1 MARFRLWL
9 RYAAI
14 VGNAIYVLW
23 MLRNGLEVGFRGR
36 PVEVASIAGL
46 IVLLALNTVLLLAPA
61 SSPPRESR

>member
-14 VGNAIYVLW
+14 AGNVLYVLW

-36 PVEVASIAGL
+36 PVEVASITGL
-46 IVLLALNTVLLLAPA
+46 IVLLALNTVLLLGQ
-61 SSPPRESR
+61 SSPPRESQ

>member
-14 VGNAIYVLW
+14 AGNVLYVLW

-36 PVEVASIAGL
+36 PVEVASITGL
-46 IVLLALNTVLLLAPA
+46 IVLLALNKFYPLNV
-61 SSPPRESR
+61 

>member
-1 MARFRLWL
+1 MAKSRSWL

-14 VGNAIYVLW
+14 AGNVLYVLW

-46 IVLLALNTVLLLAPA
+46 IVLLALNTVLLAGP
-61 SSPPRESR
+61 SSAPRESR